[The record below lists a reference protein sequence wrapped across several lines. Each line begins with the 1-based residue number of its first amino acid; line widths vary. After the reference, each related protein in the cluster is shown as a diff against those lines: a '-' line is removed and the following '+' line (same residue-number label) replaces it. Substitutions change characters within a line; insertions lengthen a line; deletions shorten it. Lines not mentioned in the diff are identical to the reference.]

1 MATIDSTNVQDNCQ
15 ENNDNDNSNNKTES
29 SKVDIMPGKMKKINL
44 KPSASPTSFLAK
56 SSLLLPTGVAQVKQL
71 PNIPSPKSMEN
82 KSNTMAMGSSCSAT
96 GNPRNKT
103 ALAPGHS
110 LMDWI
115 RLGSSNVDLTGVGGV
130 HQVVTLTELAKHNK
144 RNDAWLA
151 VRGIVFNVTRYMDF
165 HPGGV
170 EELMRGVGKDATK
183 LFEDVHAW
191 VNYQSILQKCIVGR
205 LCRSGKTET
214 SDNPFNSDEKLTE
227 KLSSLKTVGKN
238 SESPKIFSDWK
249 QTTNTITFIYKSTDD
264 KFFPN
269 YQLIR
274 ENDNEFKIK
283 INQTNGII
291 NHEYDLIEGVNWPP
305 KWKKNYD
312 TMEIDF
318 CFTKLTGKIWNFYG
332 NRTIGSQIKSTERNY
347 RQWQIVCNTILC
359 DNINHLVLKSKDYME
374 IMRIGRHVE
383 VKMDVMGTEVSR
395 YYTPVPSSI
404 HPDDEAPGYK
414 PDCLCLIVKRY
425 NDGAL
430 SPSITALQQGQYVTL
445 SNELGTFAIESFDQC
460 SIIHLL
466 SAGTGLTPML
476 GIIQWALCRRNI
488 TTINLINFNRNE
500 KNIFYQQQLD
510 KISADKRLNVV
521 HVLSES
527 NDDSWT
533 GRRGKVSDVLLN
545 ELIGRAI
552 KHSCI
557 FTCGPIAFMTIAR
570 EALVKLGWTTS
581 QLHEF
586 DG

>member
-1 MATIDSTNVQDNCQ
+1 MSRCCGASSTISVMDGDGSQQSSRLHIQD
-15 ENNDNDNSNNKTES
+15 
-29 SKVDIMPGKMKKINL
+29 
-44 KPSASPTSFLAK
+44 
-56 SSLLLPTGVAQVKQL
+56 
-71 PNIPSPKSMEN
+71 
-82 KSNTMAMGSSCSAT
+82 

-151 VRGIVFNVTRYMDF
+151 VRG
-165 HPGGV
+165 
-170 EELMRGVGKDATK
+170 K
-183 LFEDVHAW
+183 
-191 VNYQSILQKCIVGR
+191 
-205 LCRSGKTET
+205 
-214 SDNPFNSDEKLTE
+214 NP
-227 KLSSLKTVGKN
+227 
-238 SESPKIFSDWK
+238 ESPKIFSDWK
-249 QTTNTITFIYKSTDD
+249 QTTNTITFIYKVTDD

-274 ENDNEFKIK
+274 ENNNEFRIK
-283 INQTNGII
+283 INQINGVI
-291 NHEYDLIEGVNWPP
+291 NHEYDLIDGVNWPP

-318 CFTKLTGKIWNFYG
+318 CFTKLIGKIWKFYG
-332 NRTIGSQIKSTERNY
+332 SRTIGSQIKSTERNY
-347 RQWQIVCNTILC
+347 RQWQIVCNTMLC
-359 DNINHLVLKSKDYME
+359 DNINLLVLKSKDYME

-383 VKMDVMGTEVSR
+383 VKMNVMGTEVSR

-476 GIIQWALCRRNI
+476 GVIQWALCRRNI

-510 KISADKRLNVV
+510 KISADERLNVV
-521 HVLSES
+521 HILSEP
-527 NDDSWT
+527 DDSWV

-557 FTCGPIAFMTIAR
+557 FTCGPIAFMTVAR